1 MAQHLV
7 VVVGLA
13 SRYDEL
19 GDGGGMVFSIP
30 VGTTIPLRP
39 GLSFQTKTDPLFSL
53 LLFSIFSSSSVR
65 IDFKLTT
72 LDLLW
77 KTLLT
82 AHLI

>member
-1 MAQHLV
+1 M
-7 VVVGLA
+7 GLA